1 MISAQILFA
10 FSIIN
15 FFFFLGSLFLYLKNT
30 KRNDF
35 LHAALFFLCSTLAI
49 FGERNILLGYVPQ
62 QLIIWHKVVYVAI
75 FGYILIF
82 PLFVSALTRRPII
95 RSVKYILLGITLGC
109 IAMAIF
115 SDRIISNDVFSYGGA
130 FRPHKG
136 TLYPLF
142 ISILLVIPGYF
153 FARLIM
159 DMWHKKTGQNYI
171 PLCVGIGVGFML
183 AIMDV
188 MGIFQ
193 GKPLIPWLRN
203 PYVIAIFI
211 VSLSFTWTFLSQYS
225 WVFATLTRSQH
236 EIERLVE
243 KSNRDF
249 VEFVQLIAKTL
260 DAKDKYTAG
269 HSLRVMDYAV
279 KIAHAL
285 QLPANEID
293 LLKQAC
299 LLHDIGKISIPDGIL
314 NKKKKLT
321 PKERKYILKH
331 PVVGKK
337 ILSTVS
343 EFKEILDII
352 YTHHERVDGR
362 GYPDGR
368 MKDDIPFLARIL
380 AVADSYDAMRSER
393 PYRPARNKDQAIEE
407 LILAKGSQLDAEVV
421 DIFIK
426 AISSVSSI

>member
-1 MISAQILFA
+1 
-10 FSIIN
+10 
-15 FFFFLGSLFLYLKNT
+15 
-30 KRNDF
+30 
-35 LHAALFFLCSTLAI
+35 
-49 FGERNILLGYVPQ
+49 
-62 QLIIWHKVVYVAI
+62 
-75 FGYILIF
+75 
-82 PLFVSALTRRPII
+82 
-95 RSVKYILLGITLGC
+95 
-109 IAMAIF
+109 
-115 SDRIISNDVFSYGGA
+115 
-130 FRPHKG
+130 
-136 TLYPLF
+136 
-142 ISILLVIPGYF
+142 
-153 FARLIM
+153 
-159 DMWHKKTGQNYI
+159 
-171 PLCVGIGVGFML
+171 
-183 AIMDV
+183 V